1 MHNKVKK
8 SRALTIYDYP
18 QTTSNSVRVLSPPL
32 DRPALRAPITLPA
45 YAQGEHHFIS
55 SKLKITIEI
64 TRFPPRIHLCRSSVS
79 TPPPALGR
87 EGLVRHAGDCRH
99 GQHHH
104 HHYHHHC
111 CHEHSP
117 TGPGSCRSCQTCR
130 WPSSLCSASSS
141 SFQSP
146 PSTTWWSSK
155 PGTSWTPT
163 TTTRGTSSQRGSATC
178 QSQER
183 QFSRRSEM

>member
-8 SRALTIYDYP
+8 SRALTIWLPPDNV
-18 QTTSNSVRVLSPPL
+18 QQCQSAFTTPGSPSTPSPHHPHRLCSRWTSFYFINSKSPSKSPDSRPGSICAEAQCPLPHRPWVAKVLS
-32 DRPALRAPITLPA
+32 DMQVIVAMANNIIIIIIT
-45 YAQGEHHFIS
+45 
-55 SKLKITIEI
+55 TI
-64 TRFPPRIHLCRSSVS
+64 
-79 TPPPALGR
+79 A
-87 EGLVRHAGDCRH
+87 
-99 GQHHH
+99 
-104 HHYHHHC
+104 
-111 CHEHSP
+111 EHSP

-141 SFQSP
+141 S
-146 PSTTWWSSK
+146 PSTTSWSSK